1 MKTFREYLEIKHPEV
16 LDEGIFDNKYAR
28 SIAMGAA
35 LAAGGLGLASKGVS
49 KPVVSKVSQEDH
61 DEDFIDDTS
70 SDEGIAAEKAK
81 MLRMAQKVPMKT
93 QVSKGV
99 EVSRGSAH
107 LSGGKIDKAVK
118 KAVSQPVRNFNRL
131 PSGSTSSPDFGGSVD

>member
-1 MKTFREYLEIKHPEV
+1 
-16 LDEGIFDNKYAR
+16 
-28 SIAMGAA
+28 
-35 LAAGGLGLASKGVS
+35 
-49 KPVVSKVSQEDH
+49 
-61 DEDFIDDTS
+61 
-70 SDEGIAAEKAK
+70 
-81 MLRMAQKVPMKT
+81 MAQKVPMKT